1 MKTLDCFL
9 EVRGRTREKVVLLA
23 DCGRR
28 LILLTNI
35 WSVDMF
41 IRDLSEIPVI
51 DLIGLV
57 DSLF

>member
-23 DCGRR
+23 DYGRL

-35 WSVDMF
+35 LSVEMF
-41 IRDLSEIPVI
+41 IKDLSEIPVI
-51 DLIGLV
+51 DLSG
-57 DSLF
+57 